1 MSMNNRKQLE
11 INERRLKLR
20 VSDLEDEIG
29 WTKGLLKLVREL
41 LNTERD
47 TSRRKPLPRFP

>member
-1 MSMNNRKQLE
+1 M
-11 INERRLKLR
+11 KLR

-41 LNTERD
+41 LNAERD
-47 TSRRKPLPRFP
+47 ESRRKPLPRFP